1 MWHNLIFK
9 SSDQS
14 LEVRQ
19 NMCLSVLE
27 KWILEEM
34 TISWH
39 LQRAEFKET
48 LLYSVKLYHSVFV
61 LRFRDCLC
69 RKSKMKKNLLE
80 LTSNNSKVVEHKGSI
95 KTSTLFLNANN
106 EQVEFEIK
114 NKLQFYQ
121 HAPKLL
127 R

>member
-14 LEVRQ
+14 LEVIQ
-19 NMCLSVLE
+19 NMCFSVLE

-48 LLYSVKLYHSVFV
+48 LLYLVKLYHRIFV
-61 LRFRDCLC
+61 IRFRDYLC
-69 RKSKMKKNLLE
+69 RKSKIKKE
-80 LTSNNSKVVEHKGSI
+80 
-95 KTSTLFLNANN
+95 STG
-106 EQVEFEIK
+106 I
-114 NKLQFYQ
+114 NKQY
-121 HAPKLL
+121 
-127 R
+127 